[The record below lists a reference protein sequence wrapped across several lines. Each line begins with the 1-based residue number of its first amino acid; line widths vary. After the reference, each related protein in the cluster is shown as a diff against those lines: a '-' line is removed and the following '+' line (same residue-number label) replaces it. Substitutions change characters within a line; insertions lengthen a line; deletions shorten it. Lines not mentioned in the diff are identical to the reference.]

1 MSLIIYLDKKSFS
14 FGGKIM
20 TKYNPFD
27 NFVAVMDKA
36 AGVMGISE
44 EDYLTFKYP
53 ERELKVALP
62 VRMDD
67 GSLKVFE
74 GFRIQHSTLRGPAK
88 GGVRYHQNVNVDEVR
103 ALSAWMTFKC
113 AVAAIP
119 YGGGKG
125 GIVCR
130 PREMSKGELE
140 RLTRTYI
147 DKISAIISPY
157 TDIPAPDVGTNAQ
170 TMDWMVDE
178 YSKLK
183 GESVYGIVTGKS
195 IEIGGS
201 KGRNEATGRGV
212 CFVTLEMMKKYNMKP
227 EDCKIVIQGMG
238 NVGSISAK
246 LLAEEGAK
254 IVAVSDVSGAIYNEN
269 GLDIAGIY
277 KYLDSGKN
285 LLDGYTGDCKRI
297 TNAELLELP
306 CDILIP
312 AALENQITAENA
324 DRIKAK
330 IVIEAANGPTSVEA
344 DEILNKK
351 GVKVIPDILSNS
363 GGVIVSYFEWVQN
376 LQNFYWEEDDV
387 NAKLKRQIVGA
398 FNDVFDAREKYDCT
412 FRVAA
417 YIVALNRLVTAKKL
431 RG

>member
-1 MSLIIYLDKKSFS
+1 
-14 FGGKIM
+14 M

-147 DKISAIISPY
+147 DKISAIISPN

-246 LLAEEGAK
+246 LLAQEGAK
-254 IVAVSDVSGAIYNEN
+254 IVAVSDVSCAIYNEN

-306 CDILIP
+306 CDIFIP

-351 GVKVIPDILSNS
+351 GVKVLPDILSNS

>member
-1 MSLIIYLDKKSFS
+1 
-14 FGGKIM
+14 M

-36 AGVMGISE
+36 ASVMGISE

-147 DKISAIISPY
+147 DKISAIISPN

-254 IVAVSDVSGAIYNEN
+254 IVAVSDVSCAIYNEN

-351 GVKVIPDILSNS
+351 GVKVLPDILSNS

-376 LQNFYWEEDDV
+376 LQNFYWGEDDV

>member
-1 MSLIIYLDKKSFS
+1 
-14 FGGKIM
+14 M

-27 NFVAVMDKA
+27 NFVTVMDKA

-147 DKISAIISPY
+147 DKISAIISPN

-246 LLAEEGAK
+246 LLDEEGAK
-254 IVAVSDVSGAIYNEN
+254 IIAVSDVSCAIYNEN

-351 GVKVIPDILSNS
+351 GVKVLPDILSNS

>member
-1 MSLIIYLDKKSFS
+1 MA
-14 FGGKIM
+14 
-20 TKYNPFD
+20 KYNPFD

-130 PREMSKGELE
+130 PREMSKSELE

-147 DKISAIISPY
+147 DKISAIISPN

-212 CFVTLEMMKKYNMKP
+212 CFVTLEMMKKYNLKP
-227 EDCKIVIQGMG
+227 EDCRIVIQGMG

-254 IVAVSDVSGAIYNEN
+254 IIAVSDVSCAIYNEN

-351 GVKVIPDILSNS
+351 GVKVLPDILSNS

>member
-1 MSLIIYLDKKSFS
+1 
-14 FGGKIM
+14 M

-147 DKISAIISPY
+147 DKISAIISPN

-254 IVAVSDVSGAIYNEN
+254 IIAVSDVSCAIYNEN
-269 GLDIAGIY
+269 GLDISGIY

-324 DRIKAK
+324 DKIKAK

-351 GVKVIPDILSNS
+351 GVKVLPDILSNS

>member
-1 MSLIIYLDKKSFS
+1 
-14 FGGKIM
+14 M

-147 DKISAIISPY
+147 DKISAIISPN

-254 IVAVSDVSGAIYNEN
+254 IIAVSDVSCAIYNEN

-351 GVKVIPDILSNS
+351 GVKVLPDILSNS

-376 LQNFYWEEDDV
+376 LQNFYWEEDEV

>member
-1 MSLIIYLDKKSFS
+1 
-14 FGGKIM
+14 M

-147 DKISAIISPY
+147 DKISAIISPN

-246 LLAEEGAK
+246 LLAQEGAK
-254 IVAVSDVSGAIYNEN
+254 IIAVSDVSCAIYNEN
-269 GLDIAGIY
+269 GLDISGIY

-351 GVKVIPDILSNS
+351 GVKVLPDILSNS

-387 NAKLKRQIVGA
+387 NAKLKRQIVSA

>member
-1 MSLIIYLDKKSFS
+1 
-14 FGGKIM
+14 M

-170 TMDWMVDE
+170 TMDGMVDE

-254 IVAVSDVSGAIYNEN
+254 IIAVSDVSCAIYNEN

-351 GVKVIPDILSNS
+351 GVKVLPDILSNS

-376 LQNFYWEEDDV
+376 LQNFYWEEVDV

-398 FNDVFDAREKYDCT
+398 FNDVFDAREKYDGT
-412 FRVAA
+412 IRVAA

>member
-1 MSLIIYLDKKSFS
+1 
-14 FGGKIM
+14 M

-147 DKISAIISPY
+147 DKISAIISPN

-254 IVAVSDVSGAIYNEN
+254 IIAVSDVSCAIYNEN

-312 AALENQITAENA
+312 AALENQITAKNA

-351 GVKVIPDILSNS
+351 GVKVLPDILSNS

-398 FNDVFDAREKYDCT
+398 FNDVYDAREKYDCT

>member
-1 MSLIIYLDKKSFS
+1 
-14 FGGKIM
+14 M

-147 DKISAIISPY
+147 DKISAIISPN

-246 LLAEEGAK
+246 LLEEEGAK
-254 IVAVSDVSGAIYNEN
+254 IIAVSDVSCAIYNEN

-312 AALENQITAENA
+312 AALENQLTAENA

-351 GVKVIPDILSNS
+351 GVKVLPDILSNS

>member
-1 MSLIIYLDKKSFS
+1 
-14 FGGKIM
+14 M

-147 DKISAIISPY
+147 DKISAIISPN

-254 IVAVSDVSGAIYNEN
+254 IIAVSDVSCAIYNEN
-269 GLDIAGIY
+269 GLDISGIY

-324 DRIKAK
+324 DRIKAR

-351 GVKVIPDILSNS
+351 GVKVLPDILSNS

>member
-1 MSLIIYLDKKSFS
+1 
-14 FGGKIM
+14 M

-147 DKISAIISPY
+147 DKISAIISPN

-254 IVAVSDVSGAIYNEN
+254 IIAVSDVSCAIYNEN

-351 GVKVIPDILSNS
+351 ASKSFLIFSATAAASSSVTSNGCKTCKTFIGKRTTSTQNSNARSSARSTTCSTPVKNTTVLS
-363 GGVIVSYFEWVQN
+363 
-376 LQNFYWEEDDV
+376 
-387 NAKLKRQIVGA
+387 A
-398 FNDVFDAREKYDCT
+398 
-412 FRVAA
+412 
-417 YIVALNRLVTAKKL
+417 
-431 RG
+431 

>member
-1 MSLIIYLDKKSFS
+1 
-14 FGGKIM
+14 M

-36 AGVMGISE
+36 AGVMGINE

-147 DKISAIISPY
+147 DKISAIISPN

-246 LLAEEGAK
+246 LLEEEGAK
-254 IVAVSDVSGAIYNEN
+254 IIAVSDVSCAIYNEN
-269 GLDIAGIY
+269 GLDISGIY

-285 LLDGYTGDCKRI
+285 LLEGYTGDCKRI

-351 GVKVIPDILSNS
+351 GVKVLPDILSNS

>member
-1 MSLIIYLDKKSFS
+1 
-14 FGGKIM
+14 M

-254 IVAVSDVSGAIYNEN
+254 IIAVSDVSCAIYNEN

-344 DEILNKK
+344 DEILNKN
-351 GVKVIPDILSNS
+351 GVKVLPDILSNS

>member
-1 MSLIIYLDKKSFS
+1 
-14 FGGKIM
+14 M

-147 DKISAIISPY
+147 DKISAIISPN

-254 IVAVSDVSGAIYNEN
+254 IIAVSDVSCAIYNEN

-306 CDILIP
+306 CDVLIP

-351 GVKVIPDILSNS
+351 GVKVLPDILSNS

>member
-1 MSLIIYLDKKSFS
+1 MA
-14 FGGKIM
+14 
-20 TKYNPFD
+20 KYNPFD

-130 PREMSKGELE
+130 PREMSKSELE

-147 DKISAIISPY
+147 DKISAIISPN

-212 CFVTLEMMKKYNMKP
+212 CFVTLEMMKKYNLKP
-227 EDCKIVIQGMG
+227 EDCRIVIQGMG

-254 IVAVSDVSGAIYNEN
+254 IIAVSDVSCAIYNEN
-269 GLDIAGIY
+269 GLDISGIY

-351 GVKVIPDILSNS
+351 GVKVLPDILSNS

>member
-1 MSLIIYLDKKSFS
+1 
-14 FGGKIM
+14 M

-147 DKISAIISPY
+147 DKISAIISPN

-254 IVAVSDVSGAIYNEN
+254 IIAVSDVSCAIYNEN
-269 GLDIAGIY
+269 GLDISGIY

-351 GVKVIPDILSNS
+351 GVKVLPDILSNS
-363 GGVIVSYFEWVQN
+363 GGVIVSYFEWGQN
-376 LQNFYWEEDDV
+376 LQKFYWEEDDV

-398 FNDVFDAREKYDCT
+398 FNDVYDAREKYDCT

>member
-1 MSLIIYLDKKSFS
+1 
-14 FGGKIM
+14 M

-88 GGVRYHQNVNVDEVR
+88 GGVRYHQNVNVDEVL

-147 DKISAIISPY
+147 DKISAIISPN

-254 IVAVSDVSGAIYNEN
+254 IIAVSDVSCAIYNEN

-351 GVKVIPDILSNS
+351 GVKVLPDILSNS

-387 NAKLKRQIVGA
+387 NAKLKRQIVSA

-417 YIVALNRLVTAKKL
+417 YIVALNRLVTANKL

>member
-1 MSLIIYLDKKSFS
+1 
-14 FGGKIM
+14 M

-147 DKISAIISPY
+147 DKISAIISPN

-212 CFVTLEMMKKYNMKP
+212 CFVTLEMMKKYNLKP

-254 IVAVSDVSGAIYNEN
+254 IIAVSDVSCAIYNEN

-351 GVKVIPDILSNS
+351 GVKVLPDILSNS

>member
-1 MSLIIYLDKKSFS
+1 
-14 FGGKIM
+14 M

-147 DKISAIISPY
+147 DKISAIISPN

-269 GLDIAGIY
+269 GLDISGIY

-351 GVKVIPDILSNS
+351 GVKVLPDILSNS

>member
-1 MSLIIYLDKKSFS
+1 
-14 FGGKIM
+14 M

-147 DKISAIISPY
+147 DKISAIISPN

-254 IVAVSDVSGAIYNEN
+254 IIAVSDVSCAIYNEN

-285 LLDGYTGDCKRI
+285 LLEGYTGDCKRI

-351 GVKVIPDILSNS
+351 GVKVLPDILSNS

-387 NAKLKRQIVGA
+387 NAKLKRQIVSA

>member
-1 MSLIIYLDKKSFS
+1 
-14 FGGKIM
+14 M

-147 DKISAIISPY
+147 DKISAIISPN

-227 EDCKIVIQGMG
+227 EECKIVIQGMG

-254 IVAVSDVSGAIYNEN
+254 IVAVSDVSCAIYNEN

-351 GVKVIPDILSNS
+351 GVKVLPDILSNS

>member
-1 MSLIIYLDKKSFS
+1 
-14 FGGKIM
+14 M

-147 DKISAIISPY
+147 DKISAIISPN

-254 IVAVSDVSGAIYNEN
+254 IIAVSDVSCAIYNEN

-351 GVKVIPDILSNS
+351 GVKVLPDILSNS

-376 LQNFYWEEDDV
+376 LQNFYWEEADV

>member
-1 MSLIIYLDKKSFS
+1 
-14 FGGKIM
+14 M

-147 DKISAIISPY
+147 DKISAIISPN

-201 KGRNEATGRGV
+201 NGRNEATGRGV

-254 IVAVSDVSGAIYNEN
+254 IIAVSDVSCAIYNEN

-330 IVIEAANGPTSVEA
+330 IVIEAANGPTSV
-344 DEILNKK
+344 
-351 GVKVIPDILSNS
+351 
-363 GGVIVSYFEWVQN
+363 
-376 LQNFYWEEDDV
+376 
-387 NAKLKRQIVGA
+387 
-398 FNDVFDAREKYDCT
+398 
-412 FRVAA
+412 
-417 YIVALNRLVTAKKL
+417 
-431 RG
+431 

>member
-1 MSLIIYLDKKSFS
+1 
-14 FGGKIM
+14 M

-36 AGVMGISE
+36 AGVMGINE

-147 DKISAIISPY
+147 DKISAIISPN

-246 LLAEEGAK
+246 LLEEEGAK
-254 IVAVSDVSGAIYNEN
+254 IIAVSDVSCAIYNEN

-351 GVKVIPDILSNS
+351 GIKVLPDILSNS

>member
-1 MSLIIYLDKKSFS
+1 
-14 FGGKIM
+14 M

-147 DKISAIISPY
+147 DKISAIISPN

-201 KGRNEATGRGV
+201 KGRKEATGRGV

-254 IVAVSDVSGAIYNEN
+254 IIAVSDVSCAIYNEN

-351 GVKVIPDILSNS
+351 GVKVLPDILSNS

>member
-1 MSLIIYLDKKSFS
+1 
-14 FGGKIM
+14 M

-147 DKISAIISPY
+147 DKISAIISPN

-183 GESVYGIVTGKS
+183 GKSVYGIVTGKS

-254 IVAVSDVSGAIYNEN
+254 IIAVSDVSCAIYNEN

-285 LLDGYTGDCKRI
+285 LLEGYTGDCKRI

-351 GVKVIPDILSNS
+351 GVKVLPDILSNS

>member
-1 MSLIIYLDKKSFS
+1 
-14 FGGKIM
+14 M

-147 DKISAIISPY
+147 DKISAIISPN

-254 IVAVSDVSGAIYNEN
+254 IIAVSDVSCAIYNEN
-269 GLDIAGIY
+269 GLDISGIY

-351 GVKVIPDILSNS
+351 GVKVLPDILSNS

-376 LQNFYWEEDDV
+376 QQNFYWEEDDV

>member
-1 MSLIIYLDKKSFS
+1 
-14 FGGKIM
+14 M

-74 GFRIQHSTLRGPAK
+74 GYRIQHSTLRGPAK

-147 DKISAIISPY
+147 DKISAIISPN

-254 IVAVSDVSGAIYNEN
+254 IIAVSDVSCAIYNEN

-351 GVKVIPDILSNS
+351 GVKVLPDILSNS

>member
-1 MSLIIYLDKKSFS
+1 
-14 FGGKIM
+14 M

-147 DKISAIISPY
+147 DKISAIISPN

-254 IVAVSDVSGAIYNEN
+254 IIAVSDVSCAIYNEN

-297 TNAELLELP
+297 TNAKLLELP

-351 GVKVIPDILSNS
+351 GVKVLPDILSNS

>member
-1 MSLIIYLDKKSFS
+1 MA
-14 FGGKIM
+14 
-20 TKYNPFD
+20 KYNPFD

-147 DKISAIISPY
+147 DKISAIISPN

-254 IVAVSDVSGAIYNEN
+254 IVAVSDVSCAIYNEN

-297 TNAELLELP
+297 TNAELLEFP

-351 GVKVIPDILSNS
+351 GVKVLPDILSNS

>member
-1 MSLIIYLDKKSFS
+1 
-14 FGGKIM
+14 M

-147 DKISAIISPY
+147 DKISAIISPN

-254 IVAVSDVSGAIYNEN
+254 IIAVSDVSCAIYNEN

-351 GVKVIPDILSNS
+351 GVKVLPDILSNS

-376 LQNFYWEEDDV
+376 MQNFYWEEDDV

>member
-1 MSLIIYLDKKSFS
+1 
-14 FGGKIM
+14 M

-147 DKISAIISPY
+147 DKISAIISPN

-254 IVAVSDVSGAIYNEN
+254 IVAVSDVSCAIYNEN

-351 GVKVIPDILSNS
+351 GVKVLPDILSNS

-417 YIVALNRLVTAKKL
+417 YIVALNRLVIAKKL

>member
-1 MSLIIYLDKKSFS
+1 
-14 FGGKIM
+14 M

-147 DKISAIISPY
+147 DKISAIISPN

-254 IVAVSDVSGAIYNEN
+254 IIAVSDVSCAIYNEN

-297 TNAELLELP
+297 TNAELLERP

-351 GVKVIPDILSNS
+351 GVKVLPDILSNS

>member
-1 MSLIIYLDKKSFS
+1 
-14 FGGKIM
+14 M

-147 DKISAIISPY
+147 DKISAIISPN

-227 EDCKIVIQGMG
+227 ENCKIVIQGMG

-254 IVAVSDVSGAIYNEN
+254 IIAVSDVSCAIYNEN

-297 TNAELLELP
+297 KNAELLELP

-351 GVKVIPDILSNS
+351 GVKVLPDILSNS

>member
-1 MSLIIYLDKKSFS
+1 
-14 FGGKIM
+14 M

-44 EDYLTFKYP
+44 EDYLTFEYP

-254 IVAVSDVSGAIYNEN
+254 IIAVSDVSCAIYNEN

-351 GVKVIPDILSNS
+351 GVKVLPDILSNS

>member
-1 MSLIIYLDKKSFS
+1 
-14 FGGKIM
+14 M

-254 IVAVSDVSGAIYNEN
+254 IIAVSDVSCAIYNEN

-277 KYLDSGKN
+277 KYLDSDKN

-351 GVKVIPDILSNS
+351 GVKVLPDILSNS

>member
-1 MSLIIYLDKKSFS
+1 
-14 FGGKIM
+14 M

-125 GIVCR
+125 GIVCC

-147 DKISAIISPY
+147 DKISAIISPN

-254 IVAVSDVSGAIYNEN
+254 IIAVSDVSCAIYNEN

-344 DEILNKK
+344 DEILNKN
-351 GVKVIPDILSNS
+351 GVKVLPDILSNS

>member
-1 MSLIIYLDKKSFS
+1 
-14 FGGKIM
+14 M

-62 VRMDD
+62 VRMDN

-147 DKISAIISPY
+147 DKISAIISPN

-254 IVAVSDVSGAIYNEN
+254 IIAVSDVSCAIYNEN

-351 GVKVIPDILSNS
+351 GVKVLPDILSNS

>member
-1 MSLIIYLDKKSFS
+1 
-14 FGGKIM
+14 M

-254 IVAVSDVSGAIYNEN
+254 IIAVSDVSCAIYNEN
-269 GLDIAGIY
+269 GLDISGIY

-351 GVKVIPDILSNS
+351 GVKVLPDILSNS